1 MSLGNPD
8 ELWSSSRDVTNT
20 AAKSFPISSELPSL
34 GQGTFSNTS
43 QELEIKTEYV
53 QDDLS
58 CGLHYGKTN
67 DSTSQS
73 LQSVHGILEHVEDAG
88 GKSKPI
94 AKEQV
99 FKFICGSP

>member
-8 ELWSSSRDVTNT
+8 ELWSSSRDVANT

-34 GQGTFSNTS
+34 GQGTLSNAS
-43 QELEIKTEYV
+43 QELEIKTEYL

-73 LQSVHGILEHVEDAG
+73 LQSVHGILEQEDAG

-94 AKEQV
+94 AKVQV